1 MDNVTT
7 KDKPVDQAKAAVG
20 VAAKPAE
27 QAAQNTAQATAQA
40 GDAAKAAADKATDA
54 ASFATEKTAETT
66 RSVADRAAE
75 TTKLVAEKAVEATR
89 EGVQSFKAN
98 VEQAT
103 QASQQAIK
111 ETMDKSLSALNEVN
125 AQSKR
130 NLEAVMASMTAATRG
145 VEALSGQAVAY
156 TKRSVEGNVEQAK
169 ALTACRSLQ
178 EVVELQTSFA
188 KSAMEAY
195 VAELNRASETITAAV
210 KDSFKPLSER
220 ATAIVETVQSA
231 R

>member
-7 KDKPVDQAKAAVG
+7 KEKPVDQAKAA
-20 VAAKPAE
+20 AAKPVE
-27 QAAQNTAQATAQA
+27 QAQQTFNTA
-40 GDAAKAAADKATDA
+40 AD
-54 ASFATEKTAETT
+54 KTAETT
-66 RSVADRAAE
+66 QTIADAGKSVADKTAEAA
-75 TTKLVAEKAVEATR
+75 R
-89 EGVQSFKAN
+89 EGAQSFKAN

-103 QASQQAIK
+103 QASHQAIK

-145 VEALSGQAVAY
+145 VEALGGQAMAF

-169 ALTACRSLQ
+169 ALTACRSMQ
-178 EVVELQTSFA
+178 EVVELQTNFA

>member
-7 KDKPVDQAKAAVG
+7 KDKPVDQAKAA
-20 VAAKPAE
+20 AAKTVD
-27 QAAQNTAQATAQA
+27 QTAQTSGAF
-40 GDAAKAAADKATDA
+40 ADKA
-54 ASFATEKTAETT
+54 AET
-66 RSVADRAAE
+66 A
-75 TTKLVAEKAVEATR
+75 R
-89 EGVQSFKAN
+89 EGVQTFKAN
-98 VEQAT
+98 VEQAS

-145 VEALSGQAVAY
+145 VEALGGQALAY

-169 ALTACRSLQ
+169 ALTACRSMQ
-178 EVVELQTSFA
+178 EVVELQTNFA

-210 KDSFKPLSER
+210 KDSFKPISER
-220 ATAIVETVQSA
+220 ASAIVETVQSA